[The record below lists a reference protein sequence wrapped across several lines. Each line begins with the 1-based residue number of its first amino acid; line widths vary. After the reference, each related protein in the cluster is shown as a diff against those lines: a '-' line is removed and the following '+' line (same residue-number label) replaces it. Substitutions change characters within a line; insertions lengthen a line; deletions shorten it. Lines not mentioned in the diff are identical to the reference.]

1 MNVYTVKEQEALAYA
16 ASIIEAKV
24 ISSEPLTS
32 CVQVVEFLKL
42 KNAALEHEVFSVMFL
57 NTQHKLIA
65 FENMFTG
72 SIKSASVYPREI
84 AKRAL
89 ALNAAALIL
98 VHNHPSGCPTP
109 SEADKRITK
118 NIKNVM
124 ELLDI
129 EVLDHFITG
138 GPDAVSFA
146 TFGLM

>member
-1 MNVYTVKEQEALAYA
+1 MRTYTVKEQEAIAYA
-16 ASIIEAKV
+16 ASIIESKV
-24 ISSEPLTS
+24 IASESLTS
-32 CVQVVEFLKL
+32 CGQVMEFLKL

-98 VHNHPSGCPTP
+98 VHNHPSGNATP
-109 SEADKRITK
+109 SEADELITAKITK
-118 NIKNVM
+118 AM
-124 ELLDI
+124 TLLDI
-129 EVLDHFITG
+129 DVLDHVITG
-138 GPDAVSFA
+138 GGDAVSFA
-146 TFGLM
+146 TLGLV